1 MTTLVNDMKSSGVL
15 SKNMIWMDIENTNY
29 RSSSSNQSWLSEA
42 ISTIN
47 GLYKGCGL
55 STCVGIYSSS
65 SQWSPIMCN
74 TSKFSNRQLWY
85 AHYDGHAS
93 FSDFSPFGGWSKP
106 NIKQYAGTTYT
117 CGTAID
123 KDYYA

>member
-1 MTTLVNDMKSSGVL
+1 MGNVDVYIFPDTKMSASSLMKTLVNDMKNSGVL
-15 SKNMIWMDIENTNY
+15 DKNMIWMDIENTNY
-29 RSSSSNQSWLSEA
+29 WSSS
-42 ISTIN
+42 
-47 GLYKGCGL
+47 
-55 STCVGIYSSS
+55 CVGIYSSS
-65 SQWSPIMCN
+65 SQWSPIMCD

-93 FSDFSPFGGWSKP
+93 FSDFSPFGGWTKP